1 LTERHTDAINSF
13 FAQQP
18 EKAAEEQGTPVLP
31 APPPRAGSL
40 DFSRKRT
47 MEILRQLGEL
57 FGQAVPTVLM
67 VFLFYLFLR
76 AHFFRPLERV
86 LDERRA
92 RSEGAWREAESN
104 RAAAQEKVRARQEAL
119 KKARVEIY
127 AEQETA
133 RRAVLEERTAEI
145 RAARG
150 RTSDEV
156 RTAKEAI
163 FADLAKARAEIEAQS
178 PALAGEIARVILERR
193 PPAPPSASEAR

>member
-1 LTERHTDAINSF
+1 
-13 FAQQP
+13 
-18 EKAAEEQGTPVLP
+18 
-31 APPPRAGSL
+31 
-40 DFSRKRT
+40 

-76 AHFFRPLERV
+76 ANFFRPMERV
-86 LDERRA
+86 LAERRA
-92 RSEGAWREAESN
+92 RREGAWREAESN

-119 KKARVEIY
+119 KKARAEIY
-127 AEQETA
+127 AEQEAA

-145 RAARG
+145 RAARS

-156 RTAKEAI
+156 RTAKERI
-163 FADLAKARAEIEAQS
+163 FADLARARAEIEAQS
-178 PALAGEIARVILERR
+178 PALAGEIARAFLERR